1 MRTESN
7 RQRTTAAQCCIPV
20 SWSTEQVEE
29 IVVHAR
35 LGLYNRG
42 MPCGPRVLHE
52 HLEEALDVRPPPSE
66 RTIGRM
72 LARNGLTHGRTGW
85 YPGESRESGA
95 SEAAATV
102 ESTERR

>member
-7 RQRTTAAQCCIPV
+7 RERTAAAQCCMPA
-20 SWSTEQVEE
+20 SRRAEEVEE

-42 MPCGPRVLHE
+42 MPCGPRVLRE

-66 RTIGRM
+66 RAIARM

-85 YPGESRESGA
+85 YPGESRESGVG
-95 SEAAATV
+95 EDAAIV
-102 ESTERR
+102 KSTERR